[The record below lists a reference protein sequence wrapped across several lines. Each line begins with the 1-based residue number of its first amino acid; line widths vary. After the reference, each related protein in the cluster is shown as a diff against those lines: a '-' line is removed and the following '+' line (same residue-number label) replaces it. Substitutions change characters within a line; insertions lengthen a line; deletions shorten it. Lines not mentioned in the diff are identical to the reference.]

1 MANNKFRN
9 YTPLIIAVSVAVG
22 ILVGSFYASHFRS
35 NRLSIANSTNSKIND
50 MLFAVEDRYVDTVD
64 INDLVEKSLPKILL
78 ELDPHSTYTSAKEVE
93 AEMQELK
100 GEFSGIGVI
109 FSIIKDTARI
119 VHVVEGGPSEDVGLM
134 DGDRIVK
141 VDGKPFVGDFLT
153 DEYAM
158 KKLRGPNNSVIKLG
172 IMRRGTPSVRT
183 FEVTRGPVPVKTIDV
198 YSMIDKTTGYIRINT
213 FGERTYEELLVA
225 LAELRSQGA
234 NSLVIDLRGN
244 GGGYMDAAINIANQ
258 FLPGKRMIVY
268 TEGRKSERT
277 EYRSDGRGDYKTT
290 PLVVLVDETSASASE
305 IFAAAIQDNDRG
317 IIMGRRTFG
326 KGLVQEPIQ
335 FPDGSL
341 LKLTIARYYSPSG
354 RCLQKP
360 YVKGDAKDY
369 QNDIFERYQKG
380 ELLSEDSIHLSGK
393 KYSTHLGRTVFGG
406 GGVMP
411 DIFIP
416 ADTTD
421 ITSYYME
428 AASSRRLAEFAFNY
442 ADSHRDELRKYRT
455 WEELAAYLKKQN
467 LVDKFATYAERDGLK
482 RRNLLIRKSQKLL
495 EDNLLSSIIDYLLD
509 AKSASLYLL
518 KHDTCIT
525 KALELIRNKQ
535 TQPQPPEK
543 KEKELAKQKNSLSP
557 HIYIKKNSY
566 LCAAKHKTQI
576 NT

>member
-416 ADTTD
+416 ADTAD

-442 ADSHRDELRKYRT
+442 ADSHRDELRKYKT

>member
-198 YSMIDKTTGYIRINT
+198 YSMIDKATGYIRINT

-360 YVKGDAKDY
+360 YVKGDAKEY
-369 QNDIFERYQKG
+369 QNDIFERYHKG

-442 ADSHRDELRKYRT
+442 ADSHRDELRKYKT

>member
-9 YTPLIIAVSVAVG
+9 YTPLIIGVSVAVG
-22 ILVGSFYASHFRS
+22 ILIGSFYASHFRS

-64 INDLVEKSLPKILL
+64 MADLVEKSLPKILL

-93 AEMQELK
+93 EEMQELK
-100 GEFSGIGVI
+100 GSFSGIGVI
-109 FSIIKDTARI
+109 FSILKDTARI
-119 VHVVEGGPSEDVGLM
+119 IHVVDGGPSEDVGLM

-158 KKLRGPNNSVIKLG
+158 KKLRGPDKSVVKLG
-172 IMRRGTPSVRT
+172 ILRKGGNGMRT
-183 FEVTRGPVPVKTIDV
+183 FEVVRGAVPVKTIDV
-198 YSMIDKTTGYIRINT
+198 YAMIDKATGYIRINT
-213 FGERTYEELLVA
+213 FGEKTYEELLVA

-234 NSLVIDLRGN
+234 RSLVVDLRGN

-268 TEGRKSERT
+268 TEGRKSERA
-277 EYRSDGRGDYKTT
+277 EYVSDGRGDYQNT

-317 IIMGRRTFG
+317 TVMGRRTFG

-360 YVKGDAKDY
+360 YVKGDDKDY
-369 QNDIFERYQKG
+369 QNDIFARYQKG
-380 ELLSEDSIHLSGK
+380 EFSSQDSIHLSGK
-393 KYSTHLGRTVFGG
+393 KYSTHMGRTVFGG

-416 ADTTD
+416 TDTSD

-428 AASSRRLAEFAFNY
+428 AVASRRLAEFSYQY
-442 ADSHRDELRKYRT
+442 ADSHRADFRKYKT
-455 WEELAAYLKKQN
+455 WEELNDYLKRQN
-467 LVDKFATYAERDGLK
+467 LVDKFATYAEHDGLK
-482 RRNLLIRKSQKLL
+482 RRNLLIRKSQRRL
-495 EDNLLSSIIDYLLD
+495 EHILISNVIDYIFD
-509 AKSASLYLL
+509 NKSASLYLL
-518 KHDTCIT
+518 KDDDCIK

-535 TQPQPPEK
+535 TFPQKPEK
-543 KEKELAKQKNSLSP
+543 NEKD
-557 HIYIKKNSY
+557 I
-566 LCAAKHKTQI
+566 AKHKI
-576 NT
+576 NLSSRYYLKTFDYLCRRKSGFAT

>member
-1 MANNKFRN
+1 MGNNKFRN
-9 YTPLIIAVSVAVG
+9 FTPLIIAVSVAVG

-109 FSIIKDTARI
+109 FSILKDTARI
-119 VHVVEGGPSEDVGLM
+119 IHVVEGGPSEDVGLM

-158 KKLRGPNNSVIKLG
+158 KKLRGPNQSVVKLG
-172 IMRRGTPSVRT
+172 IIRKGAKELRT
-183 FEVTRGPVPVKTIDV
+183 FEVVRGPVPVKTIDV
-198 YSMIDKTTGYIRINT
+198 YSMIDKSTGYIRINT

-234 NSLVIDLRGN
+234 RALVIDLRGN

-277 EYRSDGRGDYKTT
+277 EYRSDGRGDYQNT

-360 YVKGDAKDY
+360 YVKGDDKNY
-369 QNDIFERYQKG
+369 QNDIFARYQKG
-380 ELLSEDSIHLSGK
+380 ELSSQDSIHFSGK
-393 KYSTHLGRTVFGG
+393 KYRTHLGRIVFGG

-428 AASSRRLAEFAFNY
+428 AFSSRRLAEYAFDY
-442 ADSHRDELRKYRT
+442 ADTHREDLNKYKT
-455 WEELAAYLKKQN
+455 WEELATYLKKQN
-467 LVDKFATYAERDGLK
+467 IVDKFATYAERNGLK
-482 RRNLLIRKSQKLL
+482 RRNLLIRKSHSLL
-495 EDNLLSSIIDYLLD
+495 ENNLLSSIIDYLFD
-509 AKSASLYLL
+509 AQSASLYLL
-518 KHDTCIT
+518 KHDNCIN
-525 KALELIRNKQ
+525 KALDLIRNKQ

-543 KEKELAKQKNSLSP
+543 KEKDIAKNKISCSSYN
-557 HIYIKKNSY
+557 YFKKNNY
-566 LCAAKHKTQI
+566 LCRR
-576 NT
+576 